1 MRAHGRADVQEPMRA
16 RGIVPVWDGPDGF
29 ANFVGGF
36 GETSA
41 TLLRDLGL
49 ARG

>member
-1 MRAHGRADVQEPMRA
+1 MRA

-29 ANFVGGF
+29 ASFVDNF